1 MPLLVFRPR
10 LFDNTAENLQFRS
23 MCAELKRRISIS
35 DEHNKP
41 ELCLFVG
48 NFNFAEKEFDAF
60 LIKRNAIILIEFKN
74 YGGKI
79 TINNNEW
86 KVEYDGQTGTIKGGA
101 GNKTPLEQARLN
113 RNAFTR
119 NMVDSKTLTED
130 QAKKIAS
137 LIVFNHDSEI
147 ENNLRFNIQTWLNIC
162 DNRTFYGTVESI
174 VNKDF
179 DFSANDLRRIA
190 DQIVLD
196 EDYLVEEYS
205 DMDFFETWNNP
216 ILLNEYSQ
224 LLKGESPFSP
234 EPDPFMEIIEE
245 EVSEPSAHGE
255 DTKTNVD
262 MNIVQSNV
270 PPIIS
275 LYVQQIM
282 SSALPGASFTIQ
294 DCEEHRPKVGFDIDQ
309 KYLIRVT

>member
-86 KVEYDGQTGTIKGGA
+86 KVEYDGQIGTIKGGA

-130 QAKKIAS
+130 QAKKI
-137 LIVFNHDSEI
+137 IGN
-147 ENNLRFNIQTWLNIC
+147 
-162 DNRTFYGTVESI
+162 
-174 VNKDF
+174 
-179 DFSANDLRRIA
+179 
-190 DQIVLD
+190 
-196 EDYLVEEYS
+196 
-205 DMDFFETWNNP
+205 
-216 ILLNEYSQ
+216 
-224 LLKGESPFSP
+224 
-234 EPDPFMEIIEE
+234 
-245 EVSEPSAHGE
+245 
-255 DTKTNVD
+255 
-262 MNIVQSNV
+262 
-270 PPIIS
+270 
-275 LYVQQIM
+275 
-282 SSALPGASFTIQ
+282 TI
-294 DCEEHRPKVGFDIDQ
+294 
-309 KYLIRVT
+309 